1 VYCQLGATKEKSSLQ
16 KEYVSIEEVIA
27 ELKSWLSCN
36 PDQAKQLDF
45 VTISGMGEPT
55 LNSRIGEVIAQA
67 KKLTDAKIAVITNSS
82 LLRLPNLRLAMREAD
97 LIVPSLDAADE
108 ATFQEIDRPDKDIS
122 LEDIVNGLAALR
134 REFRGKIW
142 LEVMV
147 VKGLNDSLEHARNL
161 KELIDRINPD
171 KVQLNS
177 PVRTTAE
184 SEVLPADKGRLEKIC
199 EILGDKCEI
208 F

>member
-1 VYCQLGATKEKSSLQ
+1 LQ

-82 LLRLPNLRLAMREAD
+82 LLRLLNLRLAMREAD